1 MPAAAG
7 PHTNLRCPGG
17 AHAYSFAVVPLRK
30 ARNATGFGRRAG
42 SIAAMANRLAAE
54 TSPYLLQHAHN
65 PVDWYPWG
73 EEALDRARETQRP
86 IFLSVGYA
94 ACHWCHVMERESFED
109 EATATLLNDAFVA
122 IKVDREER
130 PDVDAIYMDAVQ
142 QMTGQGGWP
151 MSVFLTPDGKP
162 FYAGTYFPDTP
173 RHGLPS
179 FRQVLDGVARAWTER
194 RPEVLAA
201 ADRAAAAVA
210 KTVGLPL
217 DAPNAAVQAAEAA
230 LEALATG
237 FDGRYGGWGQAPK
250 FPQPLT
256 IEFLLRWHLGSGDE
270 RALTM
275 ATQTLDAMADGGIF
289 DQLGGGF
296 ARYSTDARWLVP
308 HFEKMLYDNALLA
321 RVYVHAWQVT
331 RDEHYRQVAERT
343 LKFVE
348 REMLTSDG
356 GFAASLDA
364 DTEGIEGATYTW
376 TKAEVDELLGA
387 DAPAFERAYDVTA
400 SGNWETVNI
409 LHRVADEETSPDMVQ
424 RARRTLFEARQRRPQ
439 PARDDKVLTSWNGL
453 MIAALADAAIAF
465 DDDHWAR
472 LAEKSAD
479 LLLTRALGADGR
491 LQRSFKDGQAR
502 HAGVL
507 EDHAHL
513 ADGLLALYAATFD
526 ERWFGAAR
534 GLADEILGRFSDPAG
549 GFFDTADDH
558 EPLLA
563 RPKSLQDSP
572 LPSGNAAAAEVLLR
586 LNALTGDGSYRQ
598 AAEET
603 LKLVGNL
610 PARYPTAFGQWLNA
624 GLLVRDGLTEVAIAG
639 AHDEHDARALL
650 GVVRAVYR
658 PLAVVAVGGEGTTV
672 PLLKDRP
679 MIEGRATAYVCRD
692 FVCRLPVTT
701 PADLGAQL

>member
-7 PHTNLRCPGG
+7 PHTNLRLVGD
-17 AHAYSFAVVPLRK
+17 AHAYSFAAVPLRK
-30 ARNATGFGRRAG
+30 ARKVTGTRRRTG
-42 SIAAMANRLAAE
+42 SIGAMVNRLAAE

-179 FRQVLDGVARAWTER
+179 FRQVLEGVAQAWTEQ

-217 DAPNAAVQAAEAA
+217 DAPNAAAQAADAA

-237 FDGRYGGWGQAPK
+237 FDGRHGGWGQAPK

-270 RALTM
+270 RALAM
-275 ATQTLDAMADGGIF
+275 AIQALDAMADGGIF

-321 RVYVHAWQVT
+321 RVYVHAWQLT
-331 RDEHYRQVAERT
+331 RDERYREVAERT
-343 LKFVE
+343 LEFVE

-376 TKAEVDELLGA
+376 TKAEVDELLGT

-400 SGNWETVNI
+400 GGNWETVNI
-409 LHRVADEETSPDMVQ
+409 LHRVADEGTSPDMVQ
-424 RARRTLFEARQRRPQ
+424 RARRMLFEARQRRPQ

-479 LLLTRALGADGR
+479 LLLTRARDGDGR

-513 ADGLLALYAATFD
+513 ADGLLALYEATFD

-586 LNALTGDGSYRQ
+586 LNALTGEGSYRQ
-598 AAEET
+598 AGEET

-610 PARYPTAFGQWLNA
+610 PARYPTAFAQWLNA
-624 GLLVRDGLTEVAIAG
+624 GLLVREGLTEVAIAG
-639 AHDEHDARALL
+639 THDEHDTRALL

-658 PLAVVAVGGEGTTV
+658 PLAVVAVGREATTV

-679 MIEGRATAYVCRD
+679 MIQGNATAYVCRD